1 MPFPPVPPP
10 SALPPLAPAPRTAS
24 DLAAA
29 LILARGRVKANDP
42 GGAVAALEP
51 LAGLV
56 PAHPEL
62 ADALAGA
69 YRRDARYGDTL
80 AVARAVAAAGA
91 APGPQLLYEQAMALL
106 LLGQAPEALA
116 AFDHLLVRAP
126 DRAAGWFWSHAP
138 ALDLLGWAEGERRL
152 RAAAAIPGGNR
163 KYQAFLAAYDI
174 LRGVDDPRP
183 CPVAHRYLADAAAAL
198 RPLIGG
204 ALAAGP
210 TDAPPPRLFGVAAH
224 LLTYALTQAA
234 TAGLVLEFGVRRGNS
249 IAVLARGAGQVVH
262 GFDSFEGLPE
272 AWVNAPAGVL
282 TTGGALPVV
291 PDNVRLHA
299 GWFEQSLPP
308 FLAAHPG
315 PVRFVNIDSDI
326 YSSARTVLWAL
337 ADRIVSGTVLVFD
350 EMIGNRS
357 WADDEYKAF
366 REYTATFGGD
376 WQVIAVNLAGKQV
389 ALRRR

>member
-1 MPFPPVPPP
+1 MPFPPV
-10 SALPPLAPAPRTAS
+10 ALPSRAPLAAS

-29 LILARGRVKANDP
+29 LALARERVKANDP
-42 GGAVAALEP
+42 GGAVAVLEP
-51 LAGLV
+51 LASV
-56 PAHPEL
+56 APAHPDL
-62 ADALAGA
+62 ADALTGA
-69 YRRDARYGDTL
+69 YRRDARYGDAL
-80 AVARAVAAAGA
+80 AVARAAEAAGA

-106 LLGQAPEALA
+106 LLGRAPEALA
-116 AFDHLLVRAP
+116 AFDRLLTVAP

-138 ALDLLGWAEGERRL
+138 ALDLSGWEEGERRL

-174 LRGVDDPRP
+174 LRGVDGPRS

-204 ALAAGP
+204 ALMAGP
-210 TDAPPPRLFGVAAH
+210 SAAAPPRLFGVAAH
-224 LLTYALTQAA
+224 LLTYTLAQA
-234 TAGLVLEFGVRRGNS
+234 TASGLVLEFGVRRGNS
-249 IAVLARGAGQVVH
+249 IAVLARTAGQAVH

-272 AWVNAPAGVL
+272 SWVNAPAGVL

-291 PDNVRLHA
+291 PGNVHLHP

-315 PVRFVNIDSDI
+315 AVRFVNIDSDI

-337 ADRIVSGTVLVFD
+337 ADRIISGTVLVFD

-357 WADDEYKAF
+357 WAADEYKAF
-366 REYTATFGGD
+366 QDYVAAFGGD

-389 ALRRR
+389 ALRRL